1 MIAREEAF
9 TYAFFAFFAAFH
21 AMTALVTFIIA
32 DVKQLRLGINNT
44 IINS

>member
-9 TYAFFAFFAAFH
+9 TYAIFAFFAAFH

-32 DVKQLRLGINNT
+32 DVKQLRLGIINI